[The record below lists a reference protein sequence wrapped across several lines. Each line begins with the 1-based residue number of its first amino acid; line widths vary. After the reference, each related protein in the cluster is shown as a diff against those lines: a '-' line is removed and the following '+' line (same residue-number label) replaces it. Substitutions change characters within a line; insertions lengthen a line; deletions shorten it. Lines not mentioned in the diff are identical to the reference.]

1 MNRLLLEQLKRQL
14 HSGDL
19 RPEDLRQRLLRAID
33 EQVRQGAEHMDTAL
47 VLACEELLW
56 ELDAGQPVPASAP
69 AKLAGYRRLTDSL
82 RARRARPTGISLRTA
97 ALATAGTLAMAAAL
111 YFTLPRVEPQAL
123 PTSAASHGT
132 PLPLREPLVTASTG
146 PVLITMAPT
155 EVPTPALTP
164 TPVPTAAPVT
174 PAPTATPVPGPK
186 YVTMQELRS
195 SAPARWQHTFEV
207 QGRVSQMD
215 APVVIPAVDRMP
227 VPEIKWLAF
236 DEAAIGAAIQAAAP
250 SNGLTIHMN
259 EGAPYVNIL
268 AKAQNDSYLNGPKR
282 GSARTIPLPNQPA
295 ANSAYTPQQAWA
307 LMERLLQAAGIDIA
321 RVEQVG
327 VTGTTGFYPYQSAT
341 PQQREAQPYAY
352 LDQSAPVQGF
362 EQGFYYVSAR
372 QVIDGV
378 PLLPYEYLYSST
390 PDSPYQVEG
399 ILRMRAVDDEDYELD
414 IKALQPVGVK
424 VADLP
429 LANMDRVLGT
439 LSALGESGRLR
450 RVDRIELGYML
461 YYEQHVK
468 AGPEEKDATLVALPV
483 WQVTGYL
490 APDVS
495 YDPGVHLEEMMN
507 EAVTR
512 TYLEDSLDFRIDA
525 QTGLLM
531 ERHSTLPIKGNP
543 LILTW
548 EQMEGEEDV
557 SLLP

>member
-174 PAPTATPVPGPK
+174 PEPTATPVPGPK

-215 APVVIPAVDRMP
+215 APIVIPAVDRMP
-227 VPEIKWLAF
+227 VPELKWLAF
-236 DEAAIGAAIQAAAP
+236 DEAALGAAIQAAAP

-327 VTGTTGFYPYQSAT
+327 VTGTTGFYAYRSAT
-341 PQQREAQPYAY
+341 DAQRRAQAFAY
-352 LDQSAPVQGF
+352 LDRSAPVAGF
-362 EQGFYYVSAR
+362 ERGYYHVSAR
-372 QVIDGV
+372 QVIGGV
-378 PLLPYEYLYSST
+378 PLLPNEYLYSST
-390 PDSPYQVEG
+390 NNSPYQVEG
-399 ILRMRAVDDEDYELD
+399 ILRLQAADDGDYRMQVKAVQPTG
-414 IKALQPVGVK
+414 IKVD
-424 VADLP
+424 DLP
-429 LANMDRVLGT
+429 LANFDRVLHT
-439 LSALGESGRLR
+439 LRGLAESGRLR
-450 RVDRIELGYML
+450 RVDSIELGYML
-461 YYEQHVK
+461 YYEDYVM
-468 AGPEEKDATLVALPV
+468 AGEAEREATLVALPV
-483 WQVTGYL
+483 WRVIGYL
-490 APDVS
+490 APDAA
-495 YDPGVHLEEMMN
+495 YEPGVSLEEM
-507 EAVTR
+507 R
-512 TYLEDSLDFRIDA
+512 TDASTTTYVDESLEFRIDA

-531 ERHSTLPIKGNP
+531 ERHSALPIKGNP
-543 LILTW
+543 PILTW